1 MLNVSVT
8 LESVEVHPEFVL
20 ILQDFF
26 CFKAVLSS
34 LYLNIP
40 VNACDQEW
48 KLLFIKY
55 SLAELTNAAH

>member
-1 MLNVSVT
+1 
-8 LESVEVHPEFVL
+8 VL